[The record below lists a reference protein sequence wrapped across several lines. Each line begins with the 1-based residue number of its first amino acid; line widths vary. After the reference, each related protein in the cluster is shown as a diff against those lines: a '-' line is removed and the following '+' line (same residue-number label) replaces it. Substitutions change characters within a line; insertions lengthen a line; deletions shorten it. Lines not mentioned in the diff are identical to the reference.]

1 MTVAVLTKTLD
12 DELVALAAGETD
24 ECPACV
30 DLVMRDEGVLECS
43 GCGTRLEESR
53 DLQVQLRLQAG

>member
-24 ECPACV
+24 ECPACG
-30 DLVMRDEGVLECS
+30 DLVIREERVLECS
-43 GCGTRLEESR
+43 GCGSRLEEKR

>member
-24 ECPACV
+24 ECPACGE
-30 DLVMRDEGVLECS
+30 LVVRHERFLECS
-43 GCGTRLEESR
+43 ICGSRLQDR
-53 DLQVQLRLQAG
+53 PNLQVQLRLQAG